1 MNNIKRLIFR
11 IVLILFILCG
21 GLTLVINFFNYYV
34 DTLKW
39 ILFIDNAETGL
50 SLQWEMVVKGL
61 MEAVILGIAVCF
73 GISKNNLFISV
84 LVIILG
90 FACCTFFYY
99 TAKYIIWILVALV
112 IILAATITYT
122 IIQKRKEA

>member
-11 IVLILFILCG
+11 IVLILFILCN

-34 DTLKW
+34 DALKW

-61 MEAVILGIAVCF
+61 VDAVILGIATCF

-99 TAKYIIWILVALV
+99 IAKYIIWILVALA

-122 IIQKRKEA
+122 IIKKRKEA